1 MFLPNRLS
9 FPAPDDAGRTVG
21 VAQGTDALPA
31 SRHQEGMNAPSPVLA
46 PAALRRQT
54 LMGILCAV
62 GASFAFSIND
72 MSIKALSGDYA
83 LHEVILFRS
92 MIGMTFLL
100 TCVLPFQG
108 GLGALRTRRLG
119 AHLLRATFVVASN
132 LFYFLGLAALPLA
145 TTSAIFFV
153 APLLITA
160 LSVPLLGERV
170 GPRRWTAVAV
180 GLAGVIIMLH
190 PGGAMEVAVFLPL
203 ASALAYAF
211 MHMMTRH
218 MKGSESAVAMTF
230 YVQSLFVIVSGTMG
244 LTFGDGRYAVQSD
257 ASLAFLFRPWIW
269 PPVGDWA
276 VLLATGVASSV
287 GGLLIAQAYRLGEAG
302 LIAPFEYV
310 AMPLA
315 IFWGL
320 VIFGEWPAHE
330 AWVGIALIAGAG
342 LYIGWRETMG
352 RRR

>member
-1 MFLPNRLS
+1 MTIRVPS
-9 FPAPDDAGRTVG
+9 
-21 VAQGTDALPA
+21 VA
-31 SRHQEGMNAPSPVLA
+31 SP
-46 PAALRRQT
+46 ALRRQT
-54 LMGILCAV
+54 LIGILCAV

-72 MSIKALSGDYA
+72 MAIKALSGDYA
-83 LHEVILFRS
+83 LHQVILFRS
-92 MIGMTFLL
+92 VIGMIFLL
-100 TCVLPFQG
+100 VCVLPFHG
-108 GLGALRTRRLG
+108 GLRALYTHRLG
-119 AHLLRATFVVASN
+119 AHLLRASFVITSN

-160 LSVPLLGERV
+160 LSVPLLGEYV
-170 GPRRWTAVAV
+170 GPRRWAAV
-180 GLAGVIIMLH
+180 GIGLLGVIIMLH
-190 PGGAMEVAVFLPL
+190 PGGGMAVAAFLPL
-203 ASALAYAF
+203 GSALAYAC

-218 MKGSESAVAMTF
+218 LKGSEGAVAMTF
-230 YVQSLFVIVSGTMG
+230 YVQSLFIVVSATMG
-244 LTFGDGRYAVQSD
+244 LAFGDGRFADQSD
-257 ASLAFLFRPWIW
+257 LSLAFLFRPWVW
-269 PPVGDWA
+269 PPVGDWL
-276 VLLATGVASSV
+276 VFGATGLGSAI

-320 VIFGEWPAHE
+320 VIFGEWPMPT
-330 AWVGIALIAGAG
+330 AWIGIALICGAG

>member
-1 MFLPNRLS
+1 MTIRVPS
-9 FPAPDDAGRTVG
+9 
-21 VAQGTDALPA
+21 VA
-31 SRHQEGMNAPSPVLA
+31 SP
-46 PAALRRQT
+46 ALRRQT
-54 LMGILCAV
+54 LIGILCAV

-72 MSIKALSGDYA
+72 MAIKALSGDYA
-83 LHEVILFRS
+83 LHQVILFRS
-92 MIGMTFLL
+92 VIGMTFLL
-100 TCVLPFQG
+100 VCVLPFQG
-108 GLGALRTRRLG
+108 GLRALSTHRLG
-119 AHLLRATFVVASN
+119 AHLLRASFVITSN

-160 LSVPLLGERV
+160 LSVPLLGEYV
-170 GPRRWTAVAV
+170 GPRRWAAV
-180 GLAGVIIMLH
+180 GIGLLGVIIMLH
-190 PGGAMEVAVFLPL
+190 PGGGMAVAAFLPL
-203 ASALAYAF
+203 GSALAYAC

-218 MKGSESAVAMTF
+218 LKGSEGAVAMTF
-230 YVQSLFVIVSGTMG
+230 YVQSLFIVVSATMG
-244 LTFGDGRYAVQSD
+244 LAFGDGRFADQSD
-257 ASLAFLFRPWIW
+257 LSLAFLFRPWVW
-269 PPVGDWA
+269 PPVGDWL
-276 VLLATGVASSV
+276 VFGATGLGSAI

-320 VIFGEWPAHE
+320 VIFGEWPMPT
-330 AWVGIALIAGAG
+330 AWIGIALICGAG